1 MKFNRLYGFPLA
13 LVACLFIPVLV
24 HAQIADEIAY
34 RAFPVIGSRVAVW
47 AVAQLHLLFAAFVLA
62 VPMFVL
68 IIEYIGYRTG
78 EKRYDK
84 LAYEFTKLLTVAFSL
99 TAALGAMLTFMLMV
113 LYPKFTNYLVSI
125 FGWTFFP
132 YALLFIAEAVFLY
145 TYYYG
150 WGKFSPR
157 VHLALGVGLNLVGT
171 AILFIADAWLTFM
184 MSPSGITE
192 NGELD
197 NLWEAVNNF
206 TWMPIN
212 IHRLIANISFGGS
225 IAAAYGAYRFLSA
238 KTDEERAHYDWMGYI
253 GNFIAI
259 CAFLPLPFAGY
270 WLANEIYAYSQNLG
284 MTLMGGAFS
293 WLFIIQAVL
302 IGMLFLSAN
311 YYLWMG
317 MERIKGAERF
327 RGLIKYLLI
336 SITVCVLVWAIPHSM
351 VASIEEA
358 RKMGGAHHPLLSV
371 LGVMSAKN
379 TAVNILI
386 LTTYISFLLY
396 RRGNKEATVSWAKTG
411 NLAQFFIFAAT
422 IAFVVFLGIYGY
434 FVEAKVRIGLSIPQ
448 VASVLFAMV
457 SVTVID
463 LMMFRTA
470 RERGEI
476 EWGKMPVRAQ
486 YTLFFTAIS
495 FTWLMGLMGYAR
507 SGLRQHWHVYGVIR
521 DTSVDAF
528 TPTLGYA
535 SWVVSVIVLIFFSFI
550 AFVFWLAGLTDRK
563 EVT

>member
-507 SGLRQHWHVYGVIR
+507 SGLRQHWHVYGVMR

-535 SWVVSVIVLIFFSFI
+535 SYVVSIIVLIFFSFI
-550 AFVFWLAGLTDRK
+550 AFVFWLAGLSGSREAK
-563 EVT
+563 